1 MVKLIILCLTLYCC
15 DRVTNCDEIISEYVN
30 SVYKK
35 HIYGGFALLKL
46 MSVSSRKIQNVFLL
60 SIRFFFVSDDVASI
74 SFIIVKDIGFMLTL

>member
-1 MVKLIILCLTLYCC
+1 MPIHMKINSYLIPLKVWFLVKLIILCLTLYCC

-46 MSVSSRKIQNVFLL
+46 MSGNGNI
-60 SIRFFFVSDDVASI
+60 IR
-74 SFIIVKDIGFMLTL
+74 